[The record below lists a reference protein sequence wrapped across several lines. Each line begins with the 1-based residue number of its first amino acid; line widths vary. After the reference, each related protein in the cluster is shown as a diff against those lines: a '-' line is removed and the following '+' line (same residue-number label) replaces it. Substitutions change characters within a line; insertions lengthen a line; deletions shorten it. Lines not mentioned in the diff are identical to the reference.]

1 MSVLQR
7 PEIRSAPPTPPPR
20 RFSLVRRILRAPKRV
35 FSAMGRALSYSRV
48 PEMSP
53 ELRDA
58 VSRFVREELLEDWL
72 RLPNKMLGGKSPA
85 ELLRKGQ
92 EKLIFEAI
100 DQARRGEGS

>member
-1 MSVLQR
+1 
-7 PEIRSAPPTPPPR
+7 
-20 RFSLVRRILRAPKRV
+20 
-35 FSAMGRALSYSRV
+35 
-48 PEMSP
+48 MSP